1 MSQTDEAGDVV
12 RRFQEK
18 VGALSHRPS
27 ADVPAIVEI
36 FLQESFT
43 AGASDAH
50 LTPAANGLEVRWR
63 LDGVLHPV
71 GVLPLA
77 MSAPVTARL
86 KVLSGLLTYK
96 QDVPQ
101 EGRIPADPAT
111 GRSEVRISTFPTLHG
126 ERTALRFMAKTER
139 REKLADLGLPS
150 AIEKAVRECL
160 VSTSGM
166 VIVTGPAGSGK
177 TTTLYACLREIVEG
191 GEGTR
196 GVVSL
201 EDPIESALASVA
213 QTSLD
218 PRAGL
223 GLAEL
228 VKAVLR
234 QDPDVISIGEIRD
247 KRTAQAAFQATLTG
261 HLVLTTTHAG
271 DSIEVL
277 TRLMDMRIPPYVLR
291 SGLRAILA
299 QRLLRKLCFKCR
311 VRSDHQ
317 SPTNIVTGSLLNDTY
332 EPAAGGCPACRHT
345 GYSGRVIAAEWLE
358 LGENALGRSISEKRD
373 ACSLRRLVARAGVK
387 SLREQANELVSQGL
401 TSPSEVLRVF
411 GF

>member
-1 MSQTDEAGDVV
+1 MSQTDGAGDLL

-18 VGALSHRPS
+18 VRALASRPQ

-36 FLQESFT
+36 ILREAFA
-43 AGASDAH
+43 AGASDTH
-50 LTPAANGLEVRWR
+50 LTPAANGLEIRWR
-63 LDGVLHPV
+63 LDGVLHPL
-71 GVLPLA
+71 GLLPLA
-77 MSAPVTARL
+77 VSAPVVARF

-101 EGRIPADPAT
+101 EGRIPADAAT

-126 ERTALRFMAKTER
+126 ERVALRFMAKAES
-139 REKLADLGLPS
+139 REKLAVIGLPGE
-150 AIEKAVRECL
+150 IEKAVRGIL
-160 VSTSGM
+160 TSTSGM

-191 GEGTR
+191 GTGTR

-201 EDPIESALASVA
+201 EDPIESALAGVA

-247 KRTAQAAFQATLTG
+247 KPTAQAAFQATLTG

-271 DSIEVL
+271 DSIEVI

-291 SGLRAILA
+291 SGLRAVLA
-299 QRLLRKLCFKCR
+299 QRLLRKLCVECR
-311 VRSDHQ
+311 VQPEHE
-317 SPTNIVTGSLLNDTY
+317 SPIKHASGIQLKAYY
-332 EPAAGGCPACRHT
+332 EPAPGGCPACRHT
-345 GYSGRVIAAEWLE
+345 GYSGRVIAAEWLD
-358 LGENALGRSISEKRD
+358 LGDNALGRCISEKRD
-373 ACSLRRLVARAGVK
+373 ASSLRRLVARAGVK
-387 SLREQANELVSQGL
+387 SLREQAIELAGHGL

-411 GF
+411 GL